1 MKRILGWLCIVSIL
15 VMSMTAG
22 TIVSFAAT
30 TSTATVTD
38 VYASGNWTVG
48 QTVTA
53 NYTYYDPTGKAQV
66 GDAVIAWYRAGNL
79 KKSNVETL
87 VSSSATYTLTTE
99 DVGSLLYFTVKTA
112 NEDGEGRVFY
122 SPVYGGP
129 LAENTS
135 ATAPTAQKL
144 HIILTGGARAYTPGV
159 TLRAVHNTSFVNLKA
174 EGETTYMWRVK
185 DTPTGDYTARAYT
198 STYTIT
204 EEDYGKWLECA
215 VTVKDVDEGYGTQQ
229 TASVYVGSKLDIDAT
244 WATGSNFY
252 QWGDYLVTR
261 LMYRS
266 KDGVYGYKNADMNM
280 VIDAG
285 ASVKFDGIFLEA
297 SSINSG
303 LTISYS
309 SDNSTWTNLPLGDT
323 VTGNLNTSFPSDNV
337 LKARYFK
344 VAFKSNSSAYGV
356 LWAFF
361 PYLSAANR
369 SAEYVDIKSV
379 GYGAVADNDAL
390 SISNI
395 AYGMPANE
403 LASSVV
409 AMKDDA
415 VITLTDASGVEV
427 ADASSVK
434 LTSANVA
441 NYRIKVVHGN
451 ASQTYT
457 LAAGALKTIDFSSLP
472 EDTKYTINEIDS
484 VSTGYTRNVP
494 GSEATYW
501 YSDATTAEDYPYAMR
516 ETMDDGSYALKI
528 DTNGHPIDSGAVVNL
543 WYGIKDIDAEGC
555 YSFKFK
561 VKPDEDSH
569 VHLGGRPNT
578 NVSGGIFN
586 GGFVQLNTT
595 GLFVHNGTELV
606 RKADFAEDK
615 WYNVE
620 VVVDYK
626 NDKKSVW
633 VDGVNYVDGAD
644 FTISNTTYNKS
655 GLMMNITIFV
665 QEGGENDINYIKD
678 LEFNKVWDVHTKLS
692 ADGEALGM
700 KLYNGEEVV
709 DTLTAG
715 TYSAKGNG
723 NVFSD
728 EYYVAVYKVTYAD
741 STKSTEVSRNLIKA
755 YHTGGRADAQITDI
769 EVPESAY
776 SDTSEAIVK
785 IFCFNNGLKPARD
798 FILVD

>member
-1 MKRILGWLCIVSIL
+1 MKRILGWLCIIFIL

-48 QTVTA
+48 QQVTA
-53 NYTYYDPTGKAQV
+53 HYTAQDSNATV
-66 GDAVIAWYRAGNL
+66 QWYRTGNL
-79 KKSNVETL
+79 KDNTL
-87 VSSSATYTLTTE
+87 ITGATSSTYTLQA
-99 DVGSLLYFTVKTA
+99 DDCANNFNSVYFTITDSNGK
-112 NEDGEGRVFY
+112 VFY
-122 SPVYGGP
+122 SPVYIVKAATTTKSEVSRAHLILKGGATSYVP
-129 LAENTS
+129 GAVVGMDHDTAFVNTTEGTHTYVWKVKDTRGGTATTIVGSDATYTIKDSDYGKYLEGSITVKDAAGTTIGTKS
-135 ATAPTAQKL
+135 ATA
-144 HIILTGGARAYTPGV
+144 
-159 TLRAVHNTSFVNLKA
+159 
-174 EGETTYMWRVK
+174 
-185 DTPTGDYTARAYT
+185 
-198 STYTIT
+198 
-204 EEDYGKWLECA
+204 
-215 VTVKDVDEGYGTQQ
+215 
-229 TASVYVGSKLDIDAT
+229 YVGSKLDFDAT
-244 WATGSNFY
+244 IIAVSNFY
-252 QWGDYLVTR
+252 TSTNTKEHLANRLWYQAEDNFYGKKNTAVSVT
-261 LMYRS
+261 
-266 KDGVYGYKNADMNM
+266 
-280 VIDAG
+280 IDANKT
-285 ASVKFDGIFLEA
+285 VKFDGFNLTVTNVA
-297 SSINSG
+297 SN
-303 LTISYS
+303 LKISYS
-309 SDNSTWTNLPLGDT
+309 NDNSTWYDLPLTGTTTGT
-323 VTGNLNTSFPSDNV
+323 VKTGFSFGQV
-337 LKARYFK
+337 YKARYFK
-344 VAFKSNSSAYGV
+344 VSYTASNAYPV
-356 LWAFF
+356 FYEAY
-361 PYLSAANR
+361 PYLSATNR
-369 SAEYVDIKSV
+369 SADYVDIKSV

-434 LTSANVA
+434 LTPANVA

-472 EDTKYTINEIDS
+472 EGTKYTTDKIDN
-484 VSTGYTRNVP
+484 VSTGFTRNVP
-494 GSEATYW
+494 GSKATYW

-516 ETMDDGSYALKI
+516 ETMEDGTYALKV
-528 DTNGHPIDSGAVVNL
+528 DANGNPRSSDGGVVNL
-543 WYGIKDIDAEGC
+543 WYGIEDIDAEGC

-569 VHLGGRPNT
+569 VQLGGRPNI
-578 NVSGGIFN
+578 NVTGGNFD

-626 NDKKSVW
+626 NNKKSVW

-655 GLMMNITIFV
+655 GLMMNITILA
-665 QEGGENDINYIKD
+665 QQGGENDINYIKD

-692 ADGEALGM
+692 ADGEGLGM
-700 KLYNGEEVV
+700 KLYNGEAVV

-728 EYYVAVYKVTYAD
+728 EYYVAVYKVTYSD
-741 STKSTEVSRNLIKA
+741 STKLTEIDRDLIKA
-755 YHTGGRADAQITDI
+755 YHANGSADAQITDI
-769 EVPESAY
+769 EVPASAY
-776 SDTSEAIVK
+776 SDTSKAVVK
-785 IFCFNNGLKPARD
+785 IFCFNNELKPARD
-798 FILVD
+798 FVLID